1 MENNEVVTPKKAKRP
16 INPARRAVAWKI
28 TDVTLAVLP
37 LLVWGVIQRDVYFAT
52 GNGLTN
58 GIGLAMLGGFVGII
72 ISKKAQVLKGFTGFL
87 MIFIIL
93 YCLKAII
100 SDLVVIA
107 GLATVG
113 MGVSTFWTSVKKT
126 KWERIRDKVET
137 ADANA
142 NSMAKV
148 VEVVVRSGR
157 V

>member
-1 MENNEVVTPKKAKRP
+1 MENNEVVTPKKAKKP
-16 INPARRAVAWKI
+16 INPARRAVLWKI
-28 TDVTLAVLP
+28 TDASVAILP
-37 LLVWGVIQRDVYFAT
+37 LIVWGFIQRDVYFAT

-72 ISKKAQVLKGFTGFL
+72 ISKKAQVLKGFSGFL
-87 MIFIIL
+87 IVFVIL
-93 YCLKAII
+93 FCLKAII
-100 SDLVVIA
+100 ADLVVIA

-126 KWERIRDKVET
+126 KWERIRDKTET
-137 ADANA
+137 SDINS

-148 VEVVVRSGR
+148 VETVVRSGR